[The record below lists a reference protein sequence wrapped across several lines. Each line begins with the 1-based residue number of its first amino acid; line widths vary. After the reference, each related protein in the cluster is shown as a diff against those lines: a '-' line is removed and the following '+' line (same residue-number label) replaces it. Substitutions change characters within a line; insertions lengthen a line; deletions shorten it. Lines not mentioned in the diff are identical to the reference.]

1 MHDIAN
7 DDRSWRH
14 LNFWQYNSYLHTI
27 VPRVHCDVCDK
38 IRTVHVDWSR
48 PTVGFTMMFEAE
60 VMQLM
65 KEMPVAAVTRKAEG
79 HDARL
84 WLFFIITWAKRWNHW
99 TCPMLIALP
108 LMKPQPSWT

>member
-1 MHDIAN
+1 
-7 DDRSWRH
+7 
-14 LNFWQYNSYLHTI
+14 
-27 VPRVHCDVCDK
+27 
-38 IRTVHVDWSR
+38 
-48 PTVGFTMMFEAE
+48 MMFEAE